1 MIKINYYILI
11 FVAVVLVGGVQAVEQ
26 TMAQDDL
33 PIQVAITPQDSVAS
47 VGSLFFYTITVTN
60 TSSVSVDDVTVAA
73 TIPNGASFSHSE
85 SKQNGWLTS
94 QGQANKVDGQV
105 FWFRS
110 EAMRPQEVAVFEL
123 FVKVQ
128 DDSVGQSLVNKAFVT
143 IGVEDLFE
151 AHDGPVADVVA
162 VTPTIDLSTPTLNRE
177 EIFQTR
183 AAHGETVVAQQTDS
197 AFVQRTSQASTAQ
210 AERSITSTPSALD
223 STAIVDVPTSEP
235 TVASTEAASQNLFCC
250 FSGLIVVGL
259 LSFFVVFNR

>member
-1 MIKINYYILI
+1 MIKINHYILI
-11 FVAVVLVGGVQAVEQ
+11 LIIVVFAGGVQVVER

-47 VGSLFFYTITVTN
+47 VGSLFLYTITVTN
-60 TSSVSVDDVTVAA
+60 TSSVSVDEVTVSA
-73 TIPNGASFSHSE
+73 TIPNGAAFSHTE
-85 SKQNGWLTS
+85 SKQDGWLTS

-110 EAMRPQEVAVFEL
+110 EAMRPQEVAVFQL

-128 DDSVGQSLVNKAFVT
+128 DDFVGQSLVNKAFVT

-151 AHDGPVADVVA
+151 AHDGPAANVLA
-162 VTPTIDLSTPTLNRE
+162 VTPTVDLSTPTLNRE

-197 AFVQRTSQASTAQ
+197 AVVQQTRQASSAQ
-210 AERSITSTPSALD
+210 AELAVTSTPSALD
-223 STAIVDVPTSEP
+223 PTAIVDVPTSEP